1 MPSRIER
8 MSQAYRDSKPSID
21 TGGIIRRVQLESALA
36 EEEAE
41 VDVRRFGQGMKL
53 LQSVGSFTGNLSEQK
68 RLAKR
73 AGEDYGILDFLV
85 RSKKAEAAAEIGS
98 ALEKENQVMYEGQIV
113 DAPSIYES
121 EALDVNKSIQEFRD
135 KSQAATE
142 AALGRP
148 MTKEEMATGLTD
160 KDLGMQYTD
169 EEIKGFGLQKR
180 NTPFDIFRP
189 QKTDFENL
197 LGMLRGSGYDE

>member
-41 VDVRRFGQGMKL
+41 VDVRRFGQKMEL
-53 LQSVGSFTGNLSEQK
+53 LQSVGSFTWQLSEQK

-85 RSKKAEAAAEIGS
+85 RSKKAQAAAEIGS